1 MLGER
6 KYRRVQGLVRGLEV
20 LCALNEAPGASG
32 SPASLAKATGLH
44 RTTVKR
50 LLETLREAGFVR
62 RLPDDSFRLTF
73 RVRSLSAG
81 FTDETW
87 VAQVAAPLLRKLTE
101 DVLWPSDLV
110 TLEGEELVIRDS
122 THAFSPLSFHPA
134 MLGQRLPFLQTA
146 VGRAYLAFCAP
157 AERDALLAML
167 RSRNDKDGHLAR
179 DTRRVRALLQ
189 ATRARGYA
197 INEGDWI
204 GGGRFGALAV
214 PILRNGHAR
223 ACINLI
229 FSKRAISTAEAA
241 SKYLLRMKHTAE
253 TIERNL

>member
-1 MLGER
+1 MER
-6 KYRRVQGLVRGLEV
+6 TYRRVQGLVRGLEI
-20 LCALNEAPGASG
+20 LCAMNEAPGASG
-32 SPASLAKATGLH
+32 SSTTLAKATGLH

-73 RVRSLSAG
+73 RVRNLSDG

-87 VAQVAAPLLRKLTE
+87 VAQVAAPLLKKLTE
-101 DVLWPSDLV
+101 EVLWPSDLV
-110 TLEGEELVIRDS
+110 TLEAGELVIRDS

-134 MLGQRLPFLQTA
+134 MLGQRLPFLVTA

-157 AERDALLAML
+157 AERDELLALL
-167 RSRNDKDGHLAR
+167 RSRSDKDGQLAR
-179 DTRRVRALLQ
+179 DARRVRALLQ

-204 GGGRFGALAV
+204 GGGRFGAIAV
-214 PILRNGHAR
+214 PILHGGFAR

-229 FSKRAISTAEAA
+229 FSKRAISTTQAA
-241 SKYLLRMKHTAE
+241 SRYLAQMKQTAA